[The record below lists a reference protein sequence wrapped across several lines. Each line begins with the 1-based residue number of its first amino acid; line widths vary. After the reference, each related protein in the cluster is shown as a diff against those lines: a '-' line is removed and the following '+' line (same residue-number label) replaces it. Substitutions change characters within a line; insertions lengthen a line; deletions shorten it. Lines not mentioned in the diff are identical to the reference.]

1 MCNIYT
7 VMHQHVIGCV
17 VKHFAACLHAPKPS
31 PPKRLILDETQ
42 EVHEVT
48 SLLGYCYYNYASTL
62 YTMFLKL
69 IKNYAGEGCGQGTL
83 NNLQT
88 ALEDQV
94 PNITYDCFDVFG
106 DPTNSAEVQ
115 GLTNCTADIITSI
128 QNGTQFTKC
137 VQDCSS

>member
-1 MCNIYT
+1 MRLHLHLAI
-7 VMHQHVIGCV
+7 VIIIIM
-17 VKHFAACLHAPKPS
+17 P
-31 PPKRLILDETQ
+31 
-42 EVHEVT
+42 
-48 SLLGYCYYNYASTL
+48 L

-88 ALEDQV
+88 ALKDQV
-94 PNITYDCFDVFG
+94 PNIAYDCFDVFG

-128 QNGTQFTKC
+128 QKGTEFLQNVWKIAHHNNYTMTFLTYTC
-137 VQDCSS
+137 MHSCINSTIHAHVSTAL